1 MRSTQ
6 LTVRVEA
13 VCPSTA
19 YHRIKDYARYPE
31 LAPVVRSVTVHEVG
45 EGEERSDWEVYF
57 RNGILR
63 WTETDRFDEAKLRIS
78 FRQLEGDFAEFT
90 GTWSVTPDGEGCLV
104 DFAAEFDFGIPSLA
118 GILDPVAAR
127 VLKETI
133 GVVVTSLF
141 ERAHVVGDDPVARS
155 VALAAAAAPHR
166 NRPGAAA

>member
-13 VCPSTA
+13 VCPGTA

-31 LAPVVRSVTVHEVG
+31 LAPVVRSVTVHEVS
-45 EGEERSDWEVYF
+45 ESEERSDWEVYF

-63 WTETDRFDEAKLRIS
+63 WTETDRFDEARLRIV
-78 FRQLEGDFAEFT
+78 FRQLEGDFAEFA
-90 GTWSVTPDGEGCLV
+90 GTWSVAEDGGDCLV
-104 DFAAEFDFGIPSLA
+104 HFAAEFDFGIPSLA

-141 ERAHVVGDDPVARS
+141 ERAHVVGDEPVARA
-155 VALAAAAAPHR
+155 VARATVDAPAR
-166 NRPGAAA
+166 GLPGAAA

>member
-6 LTVRVEA
+6 LKVRVEA
-13 VCPSTA
+13 VCPSAA
-19 YHRIKDYARYPE
+19 YDRIKDYARYPE
-31 LAPVVRSVTVHEVG
+31 LTPVVKAVTVREVADD
-45 EGEERSDWEVYF
+45 ELHSDWEVYF

-63 WTETDRFDEAKLRIS
+63 WTETDRLDESRMRIT

-104 DFAAEFDFGIPSLA
+104 DFTAEFDFGIPSLA

-133 GVVVTSLF
+133 GVVLTSLF

-155 VALAAAAAPHR
+155 VARATAGASPGGL
-166 NRPGAAA
+166 PGAAA